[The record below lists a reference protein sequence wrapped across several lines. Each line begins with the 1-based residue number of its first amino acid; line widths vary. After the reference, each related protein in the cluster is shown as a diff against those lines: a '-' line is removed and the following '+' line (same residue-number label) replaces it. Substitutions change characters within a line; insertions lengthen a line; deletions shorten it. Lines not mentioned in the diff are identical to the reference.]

1 MQWSEAQQKVID
13 ARDANLLVSA
23 AAGSGK
29 TAVLVQR
36 LIERISDPENPVSLN
51 EMLVMTFTRAAAS
64 EMRERIGKALREKIA
79 LHPEDGNLR
88 LQRAIL
94 PRAQIS
100 TIDSICQNLCKQ
112 YYQELDIDPGFS
124 VEDEAK
130 LTLLKADVLEALLEE
145 QYESGSEDFRNLAET
160 FQTRTDDRRI
170 GALIEKIYIY
180 AQSLPWP
187 EEYLEE
193 QLREAEREMSL
204 DAAHLDEAVWM
215 GLLCRE
221 TAEGAQEHAK
231 LLRIARQ
238 VCLEDGGPLPY
249 LGSIEADI
257 AALEKLAA
265 AKGYAEQHRLVD
277 TWYFPKIG
285 TASAKKYDPEMI
297 EFVKSVRNGYKNY
310 IQKTLQGG
318 LMILPEEEMAE
329 VIRGSARLHRELL
342 LLTKA
347 FSERYA
353 AAKREKNVVDFNDQ
367 EHFALELL
375 YEKADRENLPADDA
389 PQEMPAPVTKGRVFS
404 PLADALAGRLREI
417 MIDEYQ
423 DSNGVQEAL
432 LTALSGERF
441 GNPDL
446 FMVGDVKQSIY
457 RFRKARPELFIEKS
471 KTYGETGEHRKI
483 ELNQNFRSRPQV
495 LDSVNEV
502 FDVLM
507 REELGGVEYDADAR
521 LYAGAVYETGE
532 ASVVQDSDAGTP
544 ADPAEGK
551 AAFDDEA
558 ADRTGN
564 ICRGSVQDP
573 YRTEILLMD
582 VPAEKDEELTGE
594 MLEYSMIARRIR
606 ALLGMDGGI
615 PMQVQDKETK
625 KMRDLCCRDIAILMR
640 AAKGHAETLSDILLQ
655 NGIPAYFERSAGYFT
670 ATEVQV
676 ILNYLRLIDNPRQDD
691 ALASVLRSP
700 IVGCSDDTLALL
712 RAEYREACRA
722 AEKAQEAEFTGIFAG
737 MPANPAEN
745 RQTPGPVSE
754 SKDGGG
760 FYDALVYEAA
770 QDQTAGE
777 AIAGGGESAISPEER
792 AKLRK
797 FYRQLQFYRD
807 IANVVPVHMLLQRI
821 FRETG
826 YYDAVAAM
834 PLGRI
839 RRKNL
844 DMLLE
849 KAESFGGGI
858 YHGLFN
864 FIRSIDR
871 MKKYNTDYG
880 EAGTLTENDDVV
892 RLMTIHGSKGLEFP
906 VVILARA
913 WSAGKNGDEEE
924 GVLMDERIGIGSDYV
939 DLKNRI
945 SYPGPKKMLIRRCR
959 YREDQGEQ
967 LRLLYV
973 AMTRAREKLIITGAA
988 SKAEEKANHLIEAG
1002 RIWKEY
1008 QKKGSETLPG
1018 STENQTQG
1026 LKLPREVIARCRTH
1040 MEWVLLAAG
1049 ASSSFELQFSSDEML
1064 VQADRTHLQANE
1076 DRCREL
1082 MQLDLTKVYDPAA
1095 ARAIEAA
1102 LCAVYPYETET
1113 MLKPK
1118 VSVSELKA
1126 GWRERA
1132 EAAEGAEYTEEAEHP
1147 EGIPETAVHEDWYYD
1162 LDDGAA
1168 EEHLYDQI
1176 VNEGLGLAGP
1186 AGTRPGGARRG
1197 TAFHRALQLLPLG
1210 QDLDPAA
1217 MLEAVLQDVR
1227 MSDEEKELL
1236 DRRAVMDFL
1245 RSGLAQRMEK
1255 AAAVRRLFREQH
1267 FMIGLPA
1274 RELDDSQ
1281 DSDELQLLQ
1290 GIIDA
1295 YYEEEDGSL
1304 VLIDYKTDRVQ
1315 NEEEL
1320 AQRYGLQLRLYERAL
1335 TQLTGRPVRGKIIYS
1350 SWLKRAVQLNR

>member
-221 TAEGAQEHAK
+221 TAEGAQEHAE

-297 EFVKSVRNGYKNY
+297 EFVKSVRNGYKSF

-375 YEKADRENLPADDA
+375 YEKADRENLPADDV

-471 KTYGETGEHRKI
+471 KTYGETGDHRKI

-532 ASVVQDSDAGTP
+532 ASVVQDSDAGAS

-558 ADRTGN
+558 ADRNGN
-564 ICRGSVQDP
+564 ICRGIVQDP

-670 ATEVQV
+670 ATEVQI

-722 AEKAQEAEFTGIFAG
+722 AEKAQETA
-737 MPANPAEN
+737 
-745 RQTPGPVSE
+745 
-754 SKDGGG
+754 KDEGGS
-760 FYDALVYEAA
+760 FFDALCYAADNTAA
-770 QDQTAGE
+770 QGSGIE
-777 AIAGGGESAISPEER
+777 PREMK
-792 AKLRK
+792 KLRN

-1008 QKKGSETLPG
+1008 QQKGSETLPG

-1026 LKLPREVIARCRTH
+1026 VKLPREVIARCRTH

-1049 ASSSFELQFSSDEML
+1049 ASSSFELHYSSDEML

-1076 DRCREL
+1076 ERCREL

-1126 GWRERA
+1126 GWRERT

-1210 QDLDPAA
+1210 QNLDPAA

-1245 RSGLAQRMEK
+1245 RSDLARRMEK
-1255 AAAVRRLFREQH
+1255 AAAARRLFREQH

-1315 NEEEL
+1315 NEEDL

-1350 SWLKRAVQLNR
+1350 SWLKCAVQLNR